1 MTGIEF
7 SRPIIVRLG
16 TGYHCEVRDLMDAIR
31 FLDEQPA
38 AIRDEAFQA
47 AHDACRDGLRNALSA
62 DEARDILCAFARRR
76 DLLVAELGPAPLED
90 GDKLIGST
98 LASRRPSAPGVG
110 MPL

>member
-1 MTGIEF
+1 
-7 SRPIIVRLG
+7 
-16 TGYHCEVRDLMDAIR
+16 
-31 FLDEQPA
+31 
-38 AIRDEAFQA
+38 
-47 AHDACRDGLRNALSA
+47 LSA

-98 LASRRPSAPGVG
+98 IASQRPSAPGVA